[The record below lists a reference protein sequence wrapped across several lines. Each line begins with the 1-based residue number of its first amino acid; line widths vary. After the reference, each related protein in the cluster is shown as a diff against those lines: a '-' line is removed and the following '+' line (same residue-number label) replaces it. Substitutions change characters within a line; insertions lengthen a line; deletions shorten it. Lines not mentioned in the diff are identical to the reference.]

1 MTLRIG
7 LVGCG
12 RWGRHILRDLRA
24 LGCEV
29 AVADNN
35 EQSRS
40 HALTAGATQVVKHLD
55 HLPDAQD
62 GYVVAT
68 PTATHVE
75 VVLQLLGRERP
86 IFCEKP
92 LSNDVAQAR
101 AIAERAP
108 NQVFL
113 MDKWRYH
120 PGVEALRQVAQMGR
134 LGAVQRVQTRR
145 VQWGNP
151 HRDVDGV
158 WILAPHDLSIVQHIL
173 GEIPTPRAAV
183 GDGTPDQMDGV
194 VALLGDRPAAII
206 EVSTRHPVNS
216 RLITVV
222 GADAVAILDDPLASA
237 IQVFQNGCAEPD
249 FIPISTEFPLLRE
262 LRVFCEFL
270 QGGAPPLTNAVQA
283 TTMVEAI
290 ATIRQLA
297 QPGSAELL
305 AISR

>member
-1 MTLRIG
+1 MTLQVG

-12 RWGRHILRDLRA
+12 RWGKHILRDLQA

-29 AVADNN
+29 AVADHN
-35 EQSRS
+35 EQARS
-40 HALTAGATQVVKHLD
+40 HALTVGATQVVSHLD

-75 VVLQLLGRERP
+75 VVLQLLGRDRP

-120 PGVEALRQVAQMGR
+120 PGVDALRQVAQSGQ
-134 LGAVQRVQTRR
+134 LGAIQQVQTRR

-158 WILAPHDLSIVQHIL
+158 WVLAPHDLAIVQHIL
-173 GEIPTPRAAV
+173 GEIPPPRAAV
-183 GDGTPDQMDGV
+183 GHGTPDQMDGV

-206 EVSTRHPVNS
+206 EVSTRQPVNS
-216 RLITVV
+216 RLISVA
-222 GADAVAILDDPLASA
+222 GADAVAVLDDPLASA

-249 FIPISTEFPLLRE
+249 YISISTEFPLLRE

-270 QGGAPPLTNAVQA
+270 QGGAPPLTNAVEA
-283 TTMVEAI
+283 TRMVEAI
-290 ATIRQLA
+290 ASIRQLA
-297 QPGSAELL
+297 QPLRAEPPSL
-305 AISR
+305 SR